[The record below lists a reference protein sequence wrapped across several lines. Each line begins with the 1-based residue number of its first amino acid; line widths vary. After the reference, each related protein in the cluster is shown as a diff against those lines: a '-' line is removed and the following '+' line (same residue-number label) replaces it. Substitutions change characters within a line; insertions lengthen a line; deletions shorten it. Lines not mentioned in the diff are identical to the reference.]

1 MKSIFLDTNIFLHF
15 TSFDEIQWLKET
27 DSTECEIVLSPF
39 VIDELDKKKV
49 GTSRVSNRART
60 ALQKIEKLIETN
72 KLEVQKGVQI
82 NILNHKPPKGF
93 YEQYE
98 LNYDEPDQRILA
110 SIIDY
115 RLKNPSTTTI
125 LCSDD
130 IGPRLRAKNFQIE
143 SLKLSDSYR
152 LASEESENEKKIKKL
167 EQENLLL
174 KAKIPKLKLEFDG
187 GYEYKKIKI
196 KESGLVTRE
205 QFIQTGLLQIR
216 DELPY
221 LEILNKKD
229 ALGNTLS
236 AISMQL
242 SALSQEQV
250 DQYNTDLDKYFDEFE
265 QHLESVYEFER
276 QQELSY
282 PIEISIL
289 NEGTVPGEEIDVHLH
304 FPDGFD
310 LMEPNNLIERPKKP
324 EPPYRPKHRMDFGSH
339 FINPAI
345 FLPRTQL
352 TSPSNFD
359 FNRPS
364 IKKTNSYDVN
374 MYRKYIKH
382 SYSVKL
388 DELVMVYNE
397 RAHIANYQID
407 YEITA
412 ANMPQGVQG
421 KLNIIFE
428 K

>member
-15 TSFDEIQWLKET
+15 TSFDEIQWLKES
-27 DSTECEIVLSPF
+27 DSSECEIIISPF

-49 GTSRVSNRART
+49 GTSKVSNRART
-60 ALQKIEKLIETN
+60 ALQKIEKFIETN
-72 KLEVQKGVQI
+72 ELKVQKGVQI
-82 NILNHKPPKGF
+82 NILNHKPTKDF
-93 YEQYE
+93 YKQYE

-115 RLKNPSTTTI
+115 RLKNPSNTTI

-143 SLKLSDSYR
+143 SLKLTDSYR

-167 EQENLLL
+167 ENENLLL
-174 KAKIPKLKLEFDG
+174 KTKIPKLKLEFESG
-187 GYEYKKIKI
+187 HEYKKIKV

-205 QFIQTGLLQIR
+205 QFIHTGLLQIR
-216 DELPY
+216 EELPHI
-221 LEILNKKD
+221 ENPSKKVSN
-229 ALGNTLS
+229 GNTLS
-236 AISMQL
+236 AISLQL

-250 DQYNTDLDKYFDEFE
+250 DQYNKDLDKYFEEFE
-265 QHLESVYEFER
+265 LHLGSLYEFEH

-282 PIEISIL
+282 LIEVSIL

-310 LMEPNNLIERPKKP
+310 LMEPRNLIKRPTKP
-324 EPPYRPKHRMDFGSH
+324 EPPYRPTHRMDFRSH
-339 FINPAI
+339 LINSA
-345 FLPRTQL
+345 FLFPRTQF
-352 TSPSNFD
+352 TPPSNID

-388 DELVMVYNE
+388 DDLVMVYNE
-397 RAHIANYQID
+397 RSQIANYQID

-412 ANMPQGVQG
+412 ANMPQRVQG
-421 KLNIIFE
+421 KLNVIFE

>member
-15 TSFDEIQWLKET
+15 TSFDEIQWLKES
-27 DSTECEIVLSPF
+27 DCSECEIVLSPF

-49 GTSRVSNRART
+49 GTSKVGNRART
-60 ALQKIEKLIETN
+60 ALQKIEKLIEAN
-72 KLEVQKGVQI
+72 KLEIQKGVQI
-82 NILNHKPPKGF
+82 NIVDHKPTKGF
-93 YEQYE
+93 YDQHE

-115 RLKNPSTTTI
+115 RLKNPTTTI
-125 LCSDD
+125 VLCSDD

-143 SLKLSDSYR
+143 TLKLSDVYR

-167 EQENLLL
+167 EHENLLL
-174 KAKIPKLKLEFDG
+174 KTKIPKLKLEFDNG
-187 GYEYKKIKI
+187 LEYKKIKV
-196 KESGLVTRE
+196 KESSLLARD
-205 QFIQTGLLQIR
+205 QFIEINILKIK
-216 DELPY
+216 DETPY

-229 ALGNTLS
+229 SNGNTLS

-242 SALSQEQV
+242 AALSQDQV
-250 DQYNTDLDKYFDEFE
+250 DQYNIDLDKYFEEVE
-265 QHLESVYEFER
+265 QYLESLYEFEH

-282 PIEISIL
+282 PIEISIF

-310 LMEPNNLIERPKKP
+310 LMEPNDLIKLPKKP
-324 EPPYRPKHRMDFGSH
+324 DPPYRPKHRMDFRSLS
-339 FINPAI
+339 INPAI
-345 FLPRTQL
+345 FLPRTQF
-352 TSPSNFD
+352 TPPSNID

-388 DELVMVYNE
+388 DDLVMVYKQ
-397 RAHIANYQID
+397 RDDVTNYQIE
-407 YEITA
+407 YKITA
-412 ANMPQGVQG
+412 ANMPQGVSGQ
-421 KLNIIFE
+421 LNIIFE